1 MTFVVQALVITDDPG
16 HATRVAEVF
25 ARAAAGLLLDGI
37 DVRID
42 LSNAEDCD
50 DPNHQHEEDP

>member
-16 HATRVAEVF
+16 HATKAAEVM

-42 LSNAEDCD
+42 LSTAEECD
-50 DPNHQHEEDP
+50 DPEHDHSD